1 MRLSYRRPGP
11 KSLSESFIVLLYL
24 RVRYPQMLSSYD
36 LGVYKAR
43 VQDETLKKKI
53 GVSEG
58 VCISST
64 YETMLWLKSTG
75 YRGKDRYGFGTIR
88 KLSQIRAVKHPT
100 GQRVQPHQ
108 SDFFDRSG
116 LGYHKVSPIPGTP
129 SQLGS

>member
-64 YETMLWLKSTG
+64 YETML
-75 YRGKDRYGFGTIR
+75 
-88 KLSQIRAVKHPT
+88 
-100 GQRVQPHQ
+100 
-108 SDFFDRSG
+108 
-116 LGYHKVSPIPGTP
+116 
-129 SQLGS
+129 